1 MMRTT
6 ALLLSILLVCFS
18 GTASAHAPASSYL
31 MLDLASADTN
41 SLTAD
46 LALGDVAQLLPLDS
60 NGDGELSWGELRAN
74 EALLYTQIQNA
85 LALQRGGESCSIVPQ
100 VGQLALV
107 TYSATPHVSARFSI
121 ACPQESSEVGM
132 QFDLFSVIDPKHR
145 VISRV
150 VDASTTHLRVTTA
163 EDAGF
168 VLDITESAS
177 AYTMLRE
184 GVVHILGGYDHLLF
198 LFLLIIPTIGMHG
211 IRRRLWR
218 LLGIVTAF
226 TAAHS
231 ITLALAALGYVS
243 LPSQWVEVAIAA
255 SIVVAGLINV
265 LRPEHHIGWQLAFG
279 FGLLH
284 GFGFA
289 GALAELGL
297 GGNQLLLQL
306 FAFNVGVEIGQIAV
320 VLASLPLFMAMSLLP
335 RYRKLLVPLMSAGGA
350 GMGIVW
356 VASRL

>member
-1 MMRTT
+1 
-6 ALLLSILLVCFS
+6 
-18 GTASAHAPASSYL
+18 
-31 MLDLASADTN
+31 
-41 SLTAD
+41 
-46 LALGDVAQLLPLDS
+46 
-60 NGDGELSWGELRAN
+60 
-74 EALLYTQIQNA
+74 
-85 LALQRGGESCSIVPQ
+85 
-100 VGQLALV
+100 
-107 TYSATPHVSARFSI
+107 
-121 ACPQESSEVGM
+121 
-132 QFDLFSVIDPKHR
+132 
-145 VISRV
+145 
-150 VDASTTHLRVTTA
+150 
-163 EDAGF
+163 
-168 VLDITESAS
+168 
-177 AYTMLRE
+177 
-184 GVVHILGGYDHLLF
+184 
-198 LFLLIIPTIGMHG
+198 
-211 IRRRLWR
+211 
-218 LLGIVTAF
+218 
-226 TAAHS
+226 
-231 ITLALAALGYVS
+231 
-243 LPSQWVEVAIAA
+243 AA